1 MRILVFGAGATG
13 GYFGGRFLEAGIDTT
28 FFVRP
33 ARAAKLRETGLVI
46 RSQFGDVSLPV
57 PLATQE
63 APGGP
68 YDAVLLSCKAY
79 GLESALD
86 ALVPALGPQ
95 TVIIPVLNGMRHL
108 EAMENRFGAHRIMGG
123 LCLISASL
131 DAEGRIIHH
140 NDKHSVVF
148 GERSGGISARTETL
162 VAAMKPAKMDS
173 RPSADIMQEMWD
185 KWVFLAPLAAVTC
198 LMRSTVGDVVNA
210 AGPEFPMRFVEE
222 CRTVAA
228 AQGHPVA
235 ETQMT
240 WIQTAVTNAASPIM
254 ASMMRDIERGGPVE
268 ADHVVGDMIRRGGG
282 AHKSPLMQ
290 MAYLHLKAYEARRAR
305 EAAVTVAG

>member
-13 GYFGGRFLEAGIDTT
+13 GYFGGRLLEAGIDTT

-46 RSQFGDVSLPV
+46 RSQFGDVSMPAPV
-57 PLATQE
+57 ATQQ

-79 GLESALD
+79 DLESALD
-86 ALVPALGPQ
+86 AVGPAVGRE

-108 EAMENRFGAHRIMGG
+108 DALENRFGAHRTMGG

-131 DAEGRIIHH
+131 DAEGRILHH

-162 VAAMKPAKMDS
+162 AAAMKPAKMDS

-235 ETQMT
+235 QAQMT
-240 WIQTAVTNAASPIM
+240 WIKTAVTNAASPIM

-282 AHKSPLMQ
+282 ADKFPLMQ
-290 MAYLHLKAYEARRAR
+290 MAYLHLKAYETRRTR
-305 EAAVTVAG
+305 EAAVTAAG